1 MKKVL
6 LGCGE
11 KKREGWINVDI
22 DERVNPDYLGSATSL
37 PFEDESIDCI
47 DSQHMF
53 EHLFLKEVE
62 AALYEWSRV
71 LKKGGE
77 LFIELPNLDQCCRLI
92 LNNSPDSTQYKLGI
106 VGLYGY
112 EPDIHPEGESFN
124 IFMMHKHGWSPRSIK
139 LKLEQYG
146 FSQLQVV
153 PILQTHRVATKH
165 NRDFRIQATKK

>member
-53 EHLFLKEVE
+53 EHLFLEE
-62 AALYEWSRV
+62 ANQALLEWRRV
-71 LKKGGE
+71 LKLGGE
-77 LFIELPNLDQCCRLI
+77 LFIELPNLDRCCELI
-92 LNNSPDSTQYKLGI
+92 TSNDPGTTEYNMGVIGI
-106 VGLYGY
+106 FGY
-112 EPDIHPEGESFN
+112 EPIILEDGETN

-139 LKLEQYG
+139 IKLEEYG
-146 FSQLQVV
+146 FHEVQVIPV
-153 PILQTHRVATKH
+153 LQTHRIASKY
-165 NRDFRIQATKK
+165 NRDFRIRAVKK